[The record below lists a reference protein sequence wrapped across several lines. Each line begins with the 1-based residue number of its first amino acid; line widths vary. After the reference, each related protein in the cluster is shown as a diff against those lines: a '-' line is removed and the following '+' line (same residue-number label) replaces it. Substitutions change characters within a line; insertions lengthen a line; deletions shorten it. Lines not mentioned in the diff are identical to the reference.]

1 ELAQRV
7 EERTQALR
15 QAQEQLIESSKM
27 AALGRMSSAITHE
40 LNQPLTGLRTLLT
53 TNELLAE
60 RGETAM
66 MKANNVLVQK
76 LIDRMA
82 SMTSQLKTFA
92 YNKPEKLQALAL
104 TSALEETLRVYQS
117 QLANVDVRVRIPS
130 DLPQIQGE
138 EQRLQQVL
146 GNLISNALDAMQSR
160 DNPQLSIVVTPTN
173 NHVEVV
179 VSDNGCGV
187 ALEQLDTIFEPF
199 QTSKKIGEGLGL
211 GLSITANNMRDM
223 NGQVTAQR
231 NPGSGMSFILRFQ
244 LANTID

>member
-1 ELAQRV
+1 
-7 EERTQALR
+7 
-15 QAQEQLIESSKM
+15 M

-92 YNKPEKLQALAL
+92 YNKPEKLQALSL

-160 DNPQLSIVVTPTN
+160 DKPLLSIVVTPTN
-173 NHVEVV
+173 SHVEVV

>member
-1 ELAQRV
+1 
-7 EERTQALR
+7 
-15 QAQEQLIESSKM
+15 
-27 AALGRMSSAITHE
+27 
-40 LNQPLTGLRTLLT
+40 
-53 TNELLAE
+53 
-60 RGETAM
+60 M

-92 YNKPEKLQALAL
+92 YNKPEKLQALSL

-231 NPGSGMSFILRFQ
+231 NPGSGMSFLLRFQ